1 MRDVVE
7 AKEMAIESFLF
18 NLKNFILMYQ
28 EKEEEKKVQKQEK
41 LNTIKEKMLND
52 QGGINIKNDL
62 NSKLVVELSEIV
74 GILEA
79 KIKRME
85 IQLGIKEEK
94 IQGITRKLQE
104 QGINV

>member
-62 NSKLVVELSEIV
+62 NSKLIVELSEIV